1 MTIEEKLKELIL
13 SKYGTVK
20 DFANLT
26 DLPYGTVDT
35 ILRRGIHKAS
45 VTNIIKICQTLGIST
60 DELAKEKIVS
70 IDKKTI
76 NRSHMTEM
84 LDIVVYARRNINDF
98 CDLTIDGKQM
108 SKSEIEMLIDAV
120 DVTVRFIKRN
130 RERIEA

>member
-20 DFANLT
+20 DFAHLT

-45 VTNIIKICQTLGIST
+45 VTNIIKICQTLGISA
-60 DELAKEKIVS
+60 DELAKDKIVS
-70 IDKKTI
+70 FDKKVI

-84 LDIVVYARRNINDF
+84 LDIVVYAKRNINEF
-98 CDLTIDGKQM
+98 NDLTIDGKLM
-108 SKSEIEMLIDAV
+108 TRNEIEMLIDAV
-120 DVTVRFIKRN
+120 DVTIRFIKRH

>member
-1 MTIEEKLKELIL
+1 MTIEERLKELIL

-84 LDIVVYARRNINDF
+84 LDIVVYAKRNINDF
-98 CDLTIDGKQM
+98 SDLTIDGKKM
-108 SKSEIEMLIDAV
+108 TKSEIEMLIDAV
-120 DVTVRFIKRN
+120 DVTIRFIKRS
-130 RERIEA
+130 RERIEV